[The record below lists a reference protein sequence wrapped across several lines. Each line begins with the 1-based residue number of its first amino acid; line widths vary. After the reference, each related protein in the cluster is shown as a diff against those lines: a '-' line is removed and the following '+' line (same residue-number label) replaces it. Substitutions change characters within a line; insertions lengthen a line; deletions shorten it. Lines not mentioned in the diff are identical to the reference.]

1 MTNYLHLYIVL
12 AVLLISVLAMN
23 VSRIRMQEQIGNGD
37 GNNKK
42 LKKAIR
48 AHINTLEHCIPFAL
62 LLWVLNDLRL
72 ATSYIAVFS
81 MGFMLVRLMH
91 SYGILAPH
99 FRMRQLAAGLCY
111 GFEIAACATILV
123 ILF

>member
-12 AVLLISVLAMN
+12 AVLLISVLAIN

-48 AHINTLEHCIPFAL
+48 AHINSLEHCIPFAL
-62 LLWVLNDLRL
+62 LLWVLNDLQL
-72 ATSYIAVFS
+72 ATSYMAIFS
-81 MGFMLVRLMH
+81 IGFLLTRLMH
-91 SYGILAPH
+91 SYGMLAPH
-99 FRMRQLAAGLCY
+99 FRLRQIGAGLCY
-111 GFEIAACATILV
+111 VFELAACSTILV

>member
-12 AVLLISVLAMN
+12 AVLLISLLAMN

-37 GNNKK
+37 GDNKK

-48 AHINTLEHCIPFAL
+48 AHINTLEHCIPYAL
-62 LLWVLNDLRL
+62 LLWVLSDLRL
-72 ATSYIAVFS
+72 ATSYMAIFS
-81 MGFMLVRLMH
+81 MGFILVRLMH

-123 ILF
+123 ILV

>member
-12 AVLLISVLAMN
+12 AVLLISFLAMN

-37 GNNKK
+37 GDNKK

-48 AHINTLEHCIPFAL
+48 AHINTLEHCIPYAL
-62 LLWVLNDLRL
+62 LLWVLSDLRL
-72 ATSYIAVFS
+72 ATSYMAIFS
-81 MGFMLVRLMH
+81 MGFILVRLMH

-123 ILF
+123 ILV